1 MDEKDDSSESE
12 EGTIHLF
19 VVFESFARRFCP
31 LKVMLD
37 PASFARCSGCSSFF
51 VILVFFCLC
60 FELLILSVA
69 NAVQFDIC
77 VFCNREYG
85 RR

>member
-12 EGTIHLF
+12 EGTINF
-19 VVFESFARRFCP
+19 IVFLSFARRFCP
-31 LKVMLD
+31 LKVMLA
-37 PASFARCSGCSSFF
+37 PVSFARCSECSSFF
-51 VILVFFCLC
+51 VIHVFFVS

-69 NAVQFDIC
+69 NAVQFYIC

-85 RR
+85 R